1 MIDDEQ
7 RRLHGKR
14 SLKLVMSTAAAFVC
28 IALIVP
34 LIAPSLN
41 GATFLRFP
49 LGLLI
54 LLHGS
59 VIGVIALIYWAS
71 ARQDLLD
78 RRHGLTSEF

>member
-14 SLKLVMSTAAAFVC
+14 SFKLAIGTAMAIFAL
-28 IALIVP
+28 ALIVP
-34 LIAPSLN
+34 LLAPSFN
-41 GATFLRFP
+41 ATTFFRFP

-54 LLHGS
+54 LSHGA
-59 VIGVIALIYWAS
+59 IIAVFILIYWAS
-71 ARQDLLD
+71 GRQDTLD

>member
-14 SLKLVMSTAAAFVC
+14 SLKLVMGAVVAFFC
-28 IALIVP
+28 IAIIVP
-34 LIAPSLN
+34 LIAASLN
-41 GATFLRFP
+41 NATFLRFP

-54 LLHGS
+54 LSHGS

-71 ARQDLLD
+71 ARQDQLD

>member
-14 SLKLVMSTAAAFVC
+14 SLKLVMGTVV
-28 IALIVP
+28 ALFCVAMIVP

-41 GATFLRFP
+41 GSTFLRFP
-49 LGLLI
+49 LGLLL

-59 VIGVIALIYWAS
+59 VIGVIAIIYWAS

>member
-14 SLKLVMSTAAAFVC
+14 SFKLVMGTVALFFVL
-28 IALIVP
+28 ALVVP
-34 LIAPSLN
+34 LIAPGLN
-41 GATFLRFP
+41 GYTFLRFP

-54 LLHGS
+54 LSHGTI
-59 VIGVIALIYWAS
+59 VAIIALIYWAS
-71 ARQDLLD
+71 ARHDLLD

>member
-14 SLKLVMSTAAAFVC
+14 SFKLVMSMVATIFAL
-28 IALIVP
+28 ALIVP
-34 LIAPSLN
+34 LLAPALN
-41 GATFLRFP
+41 GTSLFRFP

-54 LLHGS
+54 LTHGT
-59 VIGVIALIYWAS
+59 IIAIIVLIYLAS
-71 ARQDLLD
+71 SRQDTLD

>member
-14 SLKLVMSTAAAFVC
+14 SLKLVMGAVVAFFC
-28 IALIVP
+28 IAIIVP
-34 LIAPSLN
+34 LIAASFN

-54 LLHGS
+54 LSHGS
-59 VIGVIALIYWAS
+59 VIGVIALIYWAA

>member
-14 SLKLVMSTAAAFVC
+14 SLKLVMGAVVALFC

-34 LIAPSLN
+34 LIVPSLN
-41 GATFLRFP
+41 YTTFLRFP

-54 LLHGS
+54 LSHGS

>member
-14 SLKLVMSTAAAFVC
+14 SFKLVMGTVVVICA

-34 LIAPSLN
+34 LLAPAFN
-41 GATFLRFP
+41 GTSFLRFP

-54 LLHGS
+54 LSHGT
-59 VIGVIALIYWAS
+59 ILAIIALIYLS
-71 ARQDLLD
+71 SSRQDTLD

>member
-14 SLKLVMSTAAAFVC
+14 SLKLVMGAAVAFFC
-28 IALIVP
+28 IAIIVP
-34 LIAPSLN
+34 LIAASLN

-54 LLHGS
+54 LSHGS
-59 VIGVIALIYWAS
+59 VIGVIALIYWAA

>member
-14 SLKLVMSTAAAFVC
+14 SLKLVMSAAALVFA
-28 IALIVP
+28 IGLIVP
-34 LIAPSLN
+34 LIAPGLN
-41 GATFLRFP
+41 GTTFLRFP

-54 LLHGS
+54 LSHGT
-59 VIGVIALIYWAS
+59 VIAIIALIYWAS
-71 ARQDLLD
+71 ARQDTLD

>member
-14 SLKLVMSTAAAFVC
+14 SFKLVMGTVATIFAL
-28 IALIVP
+28 ALIVP
-34 LIAPSLN
+34 LLAPSLN
-41 GATFLRFP
+41 GASLFRFP

-54 LLHGS
+54 LTHGT
-59 VIGVIALIYWAS
+59 IIAIIVLIYFAS
-71 ARQDLLD
+71 ARQDTLD

>member
-14 SLKLVMSTAAAFVC
+14 SFKLAMGTAAAMFAL
-28 IALIVP
+28 ALIIP
-34 LIAPSLN
+34 LLASSLN
-41 GATFLRFP
+41 ATTFLRFP

-54 LLHGS
+54 LSHGA
-59 VIGVIALIYWAS
+59 IIAIFILIYWAS
-71 ARQDLLD
+71 ARQDALD